1 MGGSSSDLQP
11 VLSGFLQGSVLRPIF
26 FIFYIND
33 MSVQLMAGTMS
44 FYADDMFCC
53 IILFAIDYR
62 TSISIAYVI
71 ALPAV
76 VLLLMPPNANT

>member
-1 MGGSSSDLQP
+1 
-11 VLSGFLQGSVLRPIF
+11 
-26 FIFYIND
+26 

-44 FYADDMFCC
+44 FYADDMLCC

-76 VLLLMPPNANT
+76 FLLLMPPNANTWFYQEKSNQLFQALQSWLKVPA